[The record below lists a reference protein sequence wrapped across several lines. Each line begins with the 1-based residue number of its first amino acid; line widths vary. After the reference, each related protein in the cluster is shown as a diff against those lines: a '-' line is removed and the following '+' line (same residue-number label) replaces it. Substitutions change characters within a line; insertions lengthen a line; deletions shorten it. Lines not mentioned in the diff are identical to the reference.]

1 MPLGLRCLLSAFWSA
16 VASAFRRL
24 AYLGFPPAPP
34 HSCEEQ
40 KQPALNPASFSVY
53 GIFRLG
59 LKTHSKVPPCSP
71 VGSFLQPV
79 IFHPVFNW
87 MVTVFHLWSLNVLFS
102 FCWVSP
108 LCLIEKCVV
117 FRTFSAFPKVNLLS
131 WERWCSTQARGWVLT
146 PLPHIL
152 NSCLLGQQRN
162 I

>member
-1 MPLGLRCLLSAFWSA
+1 MPLALRCLLSASWSA
-16 VASAFRRL
+16 VASAFRWL

-40 KQPALNPASFSVY
+40 KQPALNPASFSVLRD
-53 GIFRLG
+53 IPIG

-87 MVTVFHLWSLNVLFS
+87 MVTVFPLWSLNV

-108 LCLIEKCVV
+108 ICLIEKCVV
-117 FRTFSAFPKVNLLS
+117 FRTFSTFSKVKFAVVGALVFNPGKRVGTDAVAS
-131 WERWCSTQARGWVLT
+131 HS
-146 PLPHIL
+146 
-152 NSCLLGQQRN
+152 
-162 I
+162 